1 MFERSWVRNP
11 APYTG
16 WTFGHF
22 FALICC
28 HNCIVCLKKPK
39 INEKEAGVG
48 PFLKKTNQKW
58 LNYPKCLRNFEKFA
72 TSFEIP
78 NLILDNPFEQ
88 HTPAYCYLPPS
99 LTHSLP
105 HSCRVSLEDIFSK
118 SVGNLY
124 LPPILILPTYYLH
137 WSRTVL
143 QMFVFIY
150 KCQSCKL
157 LLQGQW
163 LAERLLPTEVDM
175 GSNLVICY
183 VYTNTLYLLPTLE
196 QNSFANIFISFTNVK
211 AVSCF

>member
-1 MFERSWVRNP
+1 MNP
-11 APYTG
+11 GTVN
-16 WTFGHF
+16 WMDILTFF
-22 FALICC
+22 TLICC
-28 HNCIVCLKKPK
+28 QNCFVCLKKTENKQKRGRGWP
-39 INEKEAGVG
+39 I
-48 PFLKKTNQKW
+48 FKKTNQKW

-163 LAERLLPTEVDM
+163 LAERLLPTEVDT

-183 VYTNTLYLLPTLE
+183 VILILPTYCLHWSRTVL
-196 QNSFANIFISFTNVK
+196 QFL
-211 AVSCF
+211 CFRLRMSKL